1 VNRLANIKSAKKR
14 IKVSA
19 KKTALNKVVKSKLKA
34 AVKSFELAINN
45 NKLDDA
51 KKQLKLV
58 EKKLK
63 KAASKGVIHKS
74 RASRKVSRLAKRLL
88 KAQ

>member
-1 VNRLANIKSAKKR
+1 MNRLANIKSAKKR

-58 EKKLK
+58 EKKLQ